1 MSRPAVSAI
10 ALEHRVD
17 VHELL
22 EDYEE
27 RAAIREY
34 EGCQRRD
41 EAERGAVED
50 CRRIASARSVKG

>member
-10 ALEHRVD
+10 ALEHRID

-27 RAAIREY
+27 RAAVREF
-34 EGCQRRD
+34 EGCQPRADSERD
-41 EAERGAVED
+41 AIED
-50 CRRIASARSVKG
+50 CRRIAISRSRR